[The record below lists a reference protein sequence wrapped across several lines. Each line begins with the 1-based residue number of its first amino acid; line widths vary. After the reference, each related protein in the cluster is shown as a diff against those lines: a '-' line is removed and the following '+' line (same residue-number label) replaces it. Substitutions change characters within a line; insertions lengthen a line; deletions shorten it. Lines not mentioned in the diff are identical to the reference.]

1 MIGSDDIRLEDESF
15 EQVQLNHN
23 ARSSLVR
30 HAEEL
35 MLATQTS
42 NKGSSIFMLEQ
53 PQISVLKMRE
63 NQ

>member
-1 MIGSDDIRLEDESF
+1 MRGSDDVRLEDESF
-15 EQVQLNHN
+15 EQVQLDQN

-35 MLATQTS
+35 MLATQTT

-53 PQISVLKMRE
+53 PQINVLKMRD